1 MHGKLDPSPR
11 DMHSSDA
18 DNSHDFRGVV
28 RYANIAR

>member
-1 MHGKLDPSPR
+1 MHGKLDLNRR
-11 DMHSSDA
+11 DMHSSDG